1 MSEDRL
7 RDALTARADEI
18 EVEPDALPKIK
29 ARTAAATKRRW
40 IPVAAI
46 AVATAAVL
54 VIAVLAFVPRHH
66 ATKPAVMASASAGTD
81 DTADPSTSADLD
93 VPPLPTPTPQAG
105 TLTASVP
112 VYYVG
117 SGHLFREYH
126 DLKVTP
132 DTVVGRITAAVTEM
146 MRAKSPADPDYATLW
161 PAGVTVRQVTLTG
174 GVATVDLSSTGTAP
188 RGDAA
193 LAVQQLVWTV
203 AAAVVDTPVPQV
215 TGVRLTVGGVAVP
228 TIWGTVDTSGVLQ
241 EAPAVDVLAPLWL
254 IEPHQGATVGQKL
267 TVHISGSVF
276 EATARLRVRGT
287 PGGNVLKDQQVKLDK
302 GAPARGEVT
311 VTLQLSPGKYTIE
324 VYFVSEKDGTEQ
336 GLDDHTVTVK

>member
-7 RDALTARADEI
+7 RDALTARADEV
-18 EVEPDALPKIK
+18 EVEPDALPKIR
-29 ARTAAATKRRW
+29 ARTGRRRRW
-40 IPVAAI
+40 LPIGAAV
-46 AVATAAVL
+46 VATAAV
-54 VIAVLAFVPRHH
+54 VAIAVVAFVPRHH
-66 ATKPAVMASASAGTD
+66 APATSVASSPSADSD
-81 DTADPSTSADLD
+81 DTADPSTSADLE

-126 DLKVTP
+126 DVKVAP
-132 DTVVGRITAAVTEM
+132 DTVNGRIAAAVTEM
-146 MRAKSPADPDYATLW
+146 MRAKSPVDPDYTTLW
-161 PAGVTVRQVTLTG
+161 PAGITVRQVTLAG
-174 GVATVDLSSTGTAP
+174 GIATVDLSSAGTTP
-188 RGDAA
+188 RGDAG

-215 TGVRLTVGGVAVP
+215 TGVRLTVAGVPVP
-228 TIWGTVDTSGVLQ
+228 TIWGTVDTSGVLR
-241 EAPAVDVLAPLWL
+241 EGPATDVLAPLWL
-254 IEPHQGATVGQKL
+254 IEPHQGATVGQKV

-287 PGGNVLKDQQVKLDK
+287 PGGNIVKDQQVMLDK

-311 VTLQLSPGKYTIE
+311 LTIQLSPGKYTVE
-324 VYFVSEKDGTEQ
+324 VYFVSAKDSTEQ
-336 GLDDHTVTVK
+336 GLDDHTVTVR